1 MIPQEILHTNQTN
14 NHEKTIISSTLL
26 NIDSSFR
33 NIKPKHIYNSNN
45 FYLSPDPIEFI
56 QNSNIITINYPN
68 HDFVIGDNIII
79 QNVTGIIKILHNALY
94 LVNNLKYVI
103 LNIENNE
110 ISINYTNYI
119 DKLYTRIE
127 LVGKQNTPYFIN
139 NITFN
144 SLIGIKV
151 VFLANDILINDNVK
165 KLAYDLYN
173 SFDEKTL
180 NTKFLF
186 IELDIPYVDLN
197 NNNYLRCNYRDII
210 LCILQGFNLHHY
222 KYSPRIPILLRK
234 TYHLPIHF
242 LLNYPCYSYYSRFQY
257 HCHCHLRQTHLL
269 NNLFLFSF
277 QPECFLARLLRSHL
291 LVLYRQG
298 FQIPQTNLRKI
309 SPRIQ

>member
-110 ISINYTNYI
+110 IDENKS
-119 DKLYTRIE
+119 
-127 LVGKQNTPYFIN
+127 N
-139 NITFN
+139 N
-144 SLIGIKV
+144 
-151 VFLANDILINDNVK
+151 
-165 KLAYDLYN
+165 
-173 SFDEKTL
+173 DE
-180 NTKFLF
+180 
-186 IELDIPYVDLN
+186 
-197 NNNYLRCNYRDII
+197 
-210 LCILQGFNLHHY
+210 
-222 KYSPRIPILLRK
+222 S
-234 TYHLPIHF
+234 
-242 LLNYPCYSYYSRFQY
+242 
-257 HCHCHLRQTHLL
+257 
-269 NNLFLFSF
+269 
-277 QPECFLARLLRSHL
+277 
-291 LVLYRQG
+291 
-298 FQIPQTNLRKI
+298 
-309 SPRIQ
+309 